1 MSNKITAEGLYSVK
15 VINISRE
22 QRDGAFITEPS
33 LSSREQSL
41 VKESK
46 GKLSKAGRNKL
57 SKRGRGALVRE
68 QSGWEERKVEHNRAG

>member
-46 GKLSKAGRNKL
+46 GKLSKAGRNKF
-57 SKRGRGALVRE
+57 SKRGGGALVRE